1 MDVIGQKASCYLL
14 DTMSPG
20 FCGILA
26 SAPFSQSFM
35 RLRFQLLVFMVLRI
49 ILNTMHRMVYP
60 FLAIFARGL
69 GVEVRAFSLVVTLRW
84 VFGVFAPVLGSI
96 ADQRGRRFGMLLGI
110 FLFIAG
116 MGFVAIYPS
125 FLTFSLAVLLAILSK
140 YLFDPSMQAYFGDR
154 IPYEKRG
161 TALAVTEAAW
171 SLAFIAGVPLVGY
184 LISAYGW
191 NAPFPLFAGLGLGM
205 FAVIWWMI
213 PRSDHLQPVVAS
225 VKNVRAV
232 LTNLP
237 ALAGISIALWASAAN
252 ELVNLI
258 FGLWLEDS
266 FGLKIAA
273 LAGASAVIG
282 LSELSG
288 EGLVALTTDR
298 IGKPR
303 ALVLGLTG
311 NILAS
316 LLLPIVGGTE
326 LGALVGLFLFYI
338 TFEYVLVSHIPLM
351 TEVMPGARATLL
363 SFNVTG
369 HSLGRMI
376 GALLATF
383 VYHKFGFL
391 PVTLIAVLFN
401 IFALLALGELTQKV
415 VILPRVLAWFR
426 RTERSET

>member
-1 MDVIGQKASCYLL
+1 V
-14 DTMSPG
+14 
-20 FCGILA
+20 
-26 SAPFSQSFM
+26 
-35 RLRFQLLVFMVLRI
+35 
-49 ILNTMHRMVYP
+49 
-60 FLAIFARGL
+60 
-69 GVEVRAFSLVVTLRW
+69 
-84 VFGVFAPVLGSI
+84 
-96 ADQRGRRFGMLLGI
+96 I
-110 FLFIAG
+110 FLFVAG
-116 MGFVAIYPS
+116 MGLVAIYPS
-125 FLTFSLAVLLAILSK
+125 FVTFSIAVLLAILSK

-154 IPYEKRG
+154 VPYERRG

-171 SLAFIAGVPLVGY
+171 SLSFIAGVPLVGY
-184 LISAYGW
+184 LIARFGW
-191 NAPFPLFAGLGLGM
+191 SAPFPLLAALGLGM

-213 PRSDHLQPVVAS
+213 PRGGPSQPAGAS
-225 VKNVRAV
+225 AKNVRAV

-282 LSELSG
+282 FSELGG

-298 IGKPR
+298 LGKPR
-303 ALVLGLTG
+303 ALALGLTG

-316 LLLPIVGGTE
+316 LLLPVVGRTE
-326 LGALVGLFLFYI
+326 VGALAGLFLFYI

-369 HSLGRMI
+369 HSVGRVI
-376 GALLATF
+376 GALIATF
-383 VYHKFGFL
+383 VYQRFGFL
-391 PVTLIAVLFN
+391 PVTVIAVLFN
-401 IFALLALGELTQKV
+401 LFALLALGELTQKI
-415 VILPRVLAWFR
+415 VILPRILAWLGR
-426 RTERSET
+426 GKGSEA